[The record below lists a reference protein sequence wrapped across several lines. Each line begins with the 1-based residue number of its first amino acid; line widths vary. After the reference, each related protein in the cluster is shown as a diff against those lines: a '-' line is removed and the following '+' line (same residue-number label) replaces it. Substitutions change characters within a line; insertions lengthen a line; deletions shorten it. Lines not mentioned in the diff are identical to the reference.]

1 MPNLSFV
8 RKPEVDEDGMKL
20 DTLFLLAKGLGL
32 SEAKIGHIKQVLAKS
47 GPVTPE
53 AAAELI
59 GKELVAPLKMR
70 AAMNSDTNAEQDS
83 SENHGNPGNPGKPNC
98 RAKLVSEDELE
109 KYLEAGWE
117 MEGQLQNGK
126 IAVKKP

>member
-1 MPNLSFV
+1 V
-8 RKPEVDEDGMKL
+8 KL

-32 SEAKIGHIKQVLAKS
+32 SETKIGHIKQILAKS

-70 AAMNSDTNAEQDS
+70 AAMNSHNGNTEDPNEDDDPR
-83 SENHGNPGNPGKPNC
+83 NPGNPGKPNC